1 MQDSDYCKQFCIGG
15 DVSTVEE
22 IKAAIETLPEREYRN
37 LRQWLSEKDWQTW
50 DVELEHDAAA
60 GKLDLL
66 IDEALNT
73 KADGKLR
80 DL

>member
-1 MQDSDYCKQFCIGG
+1 M
-15 DVSTVEE
+15 STVEE
-22 IKAAIETLPEREYRN
+22 IKSAIETLPEREYRS

-50 DVELEHDAAA
+50 DVELERDAAA
-60 GKLDLL
+60 EKLDFL